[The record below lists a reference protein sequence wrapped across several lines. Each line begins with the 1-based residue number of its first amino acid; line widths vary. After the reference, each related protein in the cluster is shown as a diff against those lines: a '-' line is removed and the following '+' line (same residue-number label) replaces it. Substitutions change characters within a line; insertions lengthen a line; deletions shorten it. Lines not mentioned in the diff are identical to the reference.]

1 MMGTGKVNESSRTW
15 RIRKTIISGICM
27 WLLIGIETASAQE
40 CSSATFNFNAASILI
55 GSISAT
61 AVGTEIANYAVSN
74 VESVSTSKLQGYNLY
89 LNAELDTSGQSTR
102 LVIKTLESFKD
113 FLLTETM
120 PELRAQLDFA
130 CSEGT
135 RAIRIQVEI
144 REENLHAPIF
154 IPDVYNIQLPL
165 PLPKEFDLTQFVNN
179 GRGIIAYDYDL
190 TGNEVDFAIEANA
203 YFLVE
208 RVTGSSEKESIA
220 KLRTTQTLTRLEEL
234 DLQITG
240 TDRGNSPKSGVAQL
254 KISGNPLIPYIETPR
269 FEKSLYLSTYKR
281 TEAFVPVEVV
291 LNAGT
296 FDDSVSFELSGDN
309 VDLFDITGKTDHSGA
324 SVTLKTG
331 AVIEETMSFLTVS
344 VTASREGADLNGRT
358 AIVVEVEPEVKI
370 LPAFE
375 QPIYS
380 GTVGQEGVITLAEE
394 IKLIAGT
401 IADGVQVTL
410 EGEDAEFF
418 ELSRNAA
425 TVSLTASEKLTDEV
439 LDVKFYFHVTVKATK
454 AGIGSSVAIVVME
467 VLKEDVIVPKFEQLY
482 YEGTLTEE
490 GSATIPEIRIMAGT
504 FVDGLV
510 FMRAGEADLFR
521 VSQDG
526 NKLNLIPN
534 GITEEKLREKFYLIE
549 KISAVVDDQVAAETI
564 VIIKIVRSEVITP
577 KFETNL
583 VEGQLTERNLQ
594 LTPLKV
600 VVDSDTHN
608 AATDVILKDSNNL
621 LVLTQSSTTNEYT
634 ISLRSGVQLPSST
647 HITAFVEAT
656 NPKSATVS
664 CFVLIE
670 IIREPLIAP
679 EFEETLYEG
688 SINANGVLQE
698 LKIRLKPE
706 TYDDSVEFSLQD
718 TDAELFQWN
727 KLDNNDVH
735 ITLKESTSEDD
746 LKNRNN
752 LRFSVRA
759 VKSTLETAVSVVVFI
774 EAAEIQQ
781 PRFEKALYKSSIR
794 PDLTLTPFE
803 TIQLE
808 DGTGS
813 EGLEVQILQSNSDL
827 FTAQFNQDNRI
838 TISLRRALTSQDLE
852 GFERFE
858 FVIEVTNPGVGS
870 ASATIMI
877 DIERS
882 PIVVPEFTQVSYHG
896 TLQEGSHEIIFTE
909 KIVLKAGSITSG
921 VVYTLLDD
929 DASLV
934 ELSFNEDG
942 SLKFTLKS
950 EITVDQLKS
959 KHQINFVVQ
968 AVNPGSTAASS
979 SMVIQIIRPIRA
991 VFIKSSYSGVLTEGQ
1006 PLVELSDEIELLDGT
1021 MTDAT
1026 DFKLVEG
1033 DSNLF
1038 QVSINSEKIIQISL
1052 RSNILWN
1059 QIRPHSYLTFK
1070 LFATNPGAES
1080 SSTTIIVNVVNL
1092 PIPTPAFTK
1101 TLYRGSLQKGV
1112 REVAFSA
1119 GEVITIQ
1126 PETITSTF
1134 SYRII
1139 DDDDAALF
1147 DITREE
1153 NKFKASLKSTV
1164 GEEVIEGRDLLS
1176 FTIEVNNE
1184 FSKADRAVVIVNIQ
1198 LDEIVTPAFS
1208 NALYRGSI
1216 KERTTAVSLPTVIS
1230 FVSGTASSNTELGL
1244 VDGEADWFS
1253 AVYENSRVTIV
1264 VKSESAINWDEIM
1277 DRSFL
1282 SFALQATNPGSSAA
1296 SAFVTLDIERNVVP
1310 TPRFKSSSFQGTLH
1324 EGSREVQFAEGAT
1337 IELED
1342 DSLLAG
1348 FEVKLTEHDHELFE
1362 FTQDRLQIKISL
1374 KTGVL
1379 GEDFRDR
1386 TYLRFNVVVNN
1397 PGGETATANVLVDL
1411 KWSETPANT
1420 PLFDKFFYRG
1430 TIGVDLQF
1438 KLEESIF
1445 IRQETYTPDV
1455 SYEIAESDSNL
1466 LTVEKDNRE
1475 VVVKLAKV
1483 ITEEDLKGHGSLHV
1497 TIRAINELGNE
1508 SFCFL
1513 VISVIGEDGEPC
1525 TTPTIDCSEC
1535 YDCSTGAPLEDVPVF
1550 EYGNYRF
1557 FIKSDTVGLI
1567 GTVKAT
1573 VKDPSINLEHQAEIS
1588 NEYINSRI
1596 SFTADGILRINQPLL
1611 PGQYSFKVTAL
1622 NPASQKQSSVNV
1634 LLDVTQDQE
1643 CPADPESPKITTVEK
1658 LLVIKSLQEESA
1670 HPNIFPSELGSCEYE
1685 MIDEK
1690 PYLGYNYFEID
1701 PDTHWLTA
1709 KAFDRENT
1717 TLFQGMTIPQFQ
1729 VRLHLVCP
1737 EQTPAKSRRSARS
1750 LIETDDLNF
1759 SREVTVVQVIVTD
1772 INDHDPQFVVPPP
1785 IGGSFNIGF
1794 PVATIASGLMLS
1806 RLITVQAEDA
1816 DEGLNAKIRY
1826 ILGGVQSHFAVE
1838 AETGVIYPLKE
1849 AMKGSSVVTLM
1860 VKATDRDGS
1869 SDGRSA
1875 EVQLIVHRLGEDE
1888 LVALTVPGQ
1897 MDSEDMVRQ
1906 INTNGEGIQ
1915 LKVLTQARVPEI
1927 DGDTDDKTAR
1937 QTSSEGSLLRMIVYA
1952 FDNANRVQSSDIIKR
1967 VIGSSS
1973 VSTNI
1978 RVDSFSNVA
1987 CSECSG
1993 QHSED
1998 DDNVG
2003 LIVATS
2009 VLGALFVI
2017 SAGLAV
2023 FLYLRF
2029 VRPLSRSVEN
2039 PSDVVQLENDFE
2051 VSPPPSPP
2059 MLGVGK
2065 QKAVDESDVE
2075 ERKPSIQILGVT
2087 DQESEDTK
2095 TPSSRLAQSLEDRLE
2110 RIGEYGTVSSRGTIE
2125 DTSSLS
2131 AVNEPRNVKFNEMVE
2146 RIEVVEHHPDDQ
2158 QHHRVDLEDDDSIYS
2173 ERL

>member
-1 MMGTGKVNESSRTW
+1 MLTTTN
-15 RIRKTIISGICM
+15 ISF
-27 WLLIGIETASAQE
+27 TE
-40 CSSATFNFNAASILI
+40 CSSATFNFNAASISI
-55 GSISAT
+55 GSISAK
-61 AVGTEIANYAVSN
+61 AIDTEIASYVVSN
-74 VESVSTSKLQGYNLY
+74 VESVSTSMLQGYNLY

-102 LVIKTLESFKD
+102 LIIKTLESFKD

-120 PELRAQLDFA
+120 PELRAQLDFT

-135 RAIRIQVEI
+135 RAIRIVVEI

-154 IPDVYNIQLPL
+154 IP
-165 PLPKEFDLTQFVNN
+165 N

-208 RVTGSSEKESIA
+208 RVTGSSEKEFIA
-220 KLRTTQTLTRLEEL
+220 RLRTTQTLTRLEEL

-240 TDRGNSPKSGVAQL
+240 TDRGNPPRSGVAQL
-254 KISGNPLIPYIETPR
+254 KISGNPQIPYIETPR

-291 LNAGT
+291 LNVGT
-296 FDDSVSFELSGDN
+296 YDDSVRFELSGDHDN
-309 VDLFDITGKTDHSGA
+309 LFIITGKTDHSGA

-331 AVIEETMSFLTVS
+331 AVIEATMSFLTVS

-380 GTVGQEGVITLAEE
+380 GTVSQEGVITLAEE

-439 LDVKFYFHVTVKATK
+439 LDVKFFFHVTVKATK
-454 AGIGSSVAIVVME
+454 AGIGSNVAIVVME

-490 GSATIPEIRIMAGT
+490 GSATIPEIRLMAGT

-534 GITEEKLREKFYLIE
+534 GITEDKLRDKFYLIE
-549 KISAVVDDQVAAETI
+549 KISAVVNDQVAAETI
-564 VIIKIVRSEVITP
+564 VIIKIVRPEVITP

-594 LTPLKV
+594 LTPLKIV
-600 VVDSDTHN
+600 VVSDSHN
-608 AATDVILKDSNNL
+608 AATNVILRDSNNL
-621 LVLTQSSTTNEYT
+621 LVLTQSSITNEYT
-634 ISLRSGVQLPSST
+634 ISLRSGAQLPPAT
-647 HITAFVEAT
+647 HVTAFVEAT

-688 SINANGVLQE
+688 AINANGVLQE

-759 VKSTLETAVSVVVFI
+759 VKSTLETAVPVVVFI
-774 EAAEIQQ
+774 EAAEIQL

-794 PDLTLTPFE
+794 PDLTLAPFE

-813 EGLEVQILQSNSDL
+813 EGLELQILQSNSEV

-870 ASATIMI
+870 ASATIII

-896 TLQEGSHEIIFTE
+896 TLQEGSHEIIFTD

-950 EITVDQLKS
+950 EVTVDHLKS

-968 AVNPGSTAASS
+968 AVNPGSTATSS
-979 SMVIQIIRPIRA
+979 SIVIEIIRPIRA
-991 VFIKSSYSGVLTEGQ
+991 IFMKSSYSGILTEGRT
-1006 PLVELSDEIELLDGT
+1006 LVELSDEIALLEGT

-1026 DFKLVEG
+1026 DFELIEG
-1033 DSNLF
+1033 DSNSF

-1059 QIRPHSYLTFK
+1059 QIRPHLYLTFK
-1070 LFATNPGAES
+1070 LSATNAGAEP
-1080 SSTTIIVNVVNL
+1080 SSTTIFVNVVNL

-1134 SYRII
+1134 VYRII

-1147 DITREE
+1147 DVTREE

-1164 GEEVIEGRDLLS
+1164 GAEVIEGRDLLS

-1184 FSKADRAVVIVNIQ
+1184 FSEADRAVVIVSIQ

-1208 NALYRGSI
+1208 SALYRGSI

-1264 VKSESAINWDEIM
+1264 VKSDNAINWDEIV
-1277 DRSFL
+1277 DRSFM

-1379 GEDFRDR
+1379 EEDFRDR

-1397 PGGETATANVLVDL
+1397 PGGETAAANVLVDL

-1430 TIGVDLQF
+1430 TIGLDLQL

-1466 LTVEKDNRE
+1466 LMVEKDNRE

-1483 ITEEDLKGHGSLHV
+1483 IAEEDLKGHGSLHV

-1634 LLDVTQDQE
+1634 LLDVTQDQC
-1643 CPADPESPKITTVEK
+1643 CP
-1658 LLVIKSLQEESA
+1658 EESL

-1709 KAFDRENT
+1709 KAFDRENA

-1737 EQTPAKSRRSARS
+1737 EQTPTKSRRSARS

-1826 ILGGVQSHFAVE
+1826 SLGGVQSHFAVE

-1849 AMKGSSVVTLM
+1849 AMKGSSVVTIT

-1869 SDGRSA
+1869 SDGSSS

-1888 LVALTVPGQ
+1888 LVALTIPGQ

-1906 INTNGEGIQ
+1906 INTNEEGIQ

-1952 FDNANRVQSSDIIKR
+1952 FDNANRVQSSDVIRR

-1998 DDNVG
+1998 EDNVG

-2075 ERKPSIQILGVT
+2075 ERKPSIQMLGVT